1 MARKILI
8 ALGGNAIK
16 QADEKGTTQE
26 QFRNCYITAKQIV
39 DFMGML
45 TDEDD
50 RVAMTHGNGPQSGNL
65 MIQQEEG
72 AKLVPPQDLDV
83 VGAMTQGQ
91 IGYMLSQSLQNLF
104 LDCTDWRKELGEKGW
119 VFEVT
124 NQVLVSPDD
133 PDFQDPSKPVGNFFT
148 KEEAEQLAKTKGYI
162 INPPKGKEYLDK
174 KMTGFVIKTV
184 KPETVE
190 RRFRRV
196 VPSPDP
202 IKNIEGDALRGMWD
216 KGYLII
222 GSGGGGIPVV
232 KDEKGKLKGVFAVI
246 DKDLAG
252 ERMAEAI
259 GANEFYIMTD
269 VGKVMLN
276 FGKPDQKPLDSM
288 SIDEAKRYMA
298 EGHFKPGSM
307 LTKVKSCIRFL
318 EWGGKVARI
327 GHLNETSK
335 VIDGKAGTEIYK

>member
-1 MARKILI
+1 
-8 ALGGNAIK
+8 
-16 QADEKGTTQE
+16 
-26 QFRNCYITAKQIV
+26 
-39 DFMGML
+39 
-45 TDEDD
+45 
-50 RVAMTHGNGPQSGNL
+50 
-65 MIQQEEG
+65 
-72 AKLVPPQDLDV
+72 
-83 VGAMTQGQ
+83 
-91 IGYMLSQSLQNLF
+91 
-104 LDCTDWRKELGEKGW
+104 
-119 VFEVT
+119 
-124 NQVLVSPDD
+124 
-133 PDFQDPSKPVGNFFT
+133 
-148 KEEAEQLAKTKGYI
+148 
-162 INPPKGKEYLDK
+162 
-174 KMTGFVIKTV
+174 MTGFVIKTV

-252 ERMAEAI
+252 ERMAESI
-259 GANEFYIMTD
+259 GANEFYVMTD
-269 VGKVMLN
+269 INKAMLN

-288 SIDEAKRYMA
+288 SIDEAKRYLA

-307 LTKVKSCIRFL
+307 LTKVKACIRFL

-335 VIDGKAGTEIYK
+335 VIDGKAGTEIHK